1 MPVIET
7 VLPRVHATL
16 CLRLEGWPKASY
28 FFTKECVRPH
38 AAYAA
43 VVVACSS
50 CCPLCRRAAGENL
63 RLVRAR
69 APSTVGRAVA
79 AQSHAVVAV
88 GHAVVAVGRAVAV
101 TWRPLS
107 VGDGGSRAAQGLTPG
122 PAPVV
127 IVWSASSPR
136 PHVHDNSP
144 TPSPRLR
151 SRTRRRGA
159 VAGTVRSVVGLGRQV
174 EDLGFV
180 VASTS
185 ADPCITDRLPAR
197 GSPPTRA
204 ALRAGCE
211 TGPAAAPRP
220 RRRRATDPER
230 VGAPRTAPDRR
241 APRWLPASA

>member
-1 MPVIET
+1 M
-7 VLPRVHATL
+7 
-16 CLRLEGWPKASY
+16 
-28 FFTKECVRPH
+28 
-38 AAYAA
+38 
-43 VVVACSS
+43 
-50 CCPLCRRAAGENL
+50 

-159 VAGTVRSVVGLGRQV
+159 VAGTVRSFVGLGRQV

-185 ADPCITDRLPAR
+185 ADHGPPAGEGQPTNTCRAAR
-197 GSPPTRA
+197 GLRDWTR
-204 ALRAGCE
+204 GC
-211 TGPAAAPRP
+211 AAASATTGDGPGARRSAADRPRP
-220 RRRRATDPER
+220 
-230 VGAPRTAPDRR
+230 PRTALAAGERLVVR
-241 APRWLPASA
+241 LQLEVVHEQLVASGRETILGQRQLGKGDNYSCISIYIYVFPNTPSLV

>member
-1 MPVIET
+1 M
-7 VLPRVHATL
+7 
-16 CLRLEGWPKASY
+16 
-28 FFTKECVRPH
+28 
-38 AAYAA
+38 
-43 VVVACSS
+43 VVAPVLNLLSTQPQS
-50 CCPLCRRAAGENL
+50 PSARSAGEKM

-136 PHVHDNSP
+136 PRVHDNSP

-151 SRTRRRGA
+151 SRTRRRGRRGGHRE
-159 VAGTVRSVVGLGRQV
+159 VRRRTRTPGRRPRVRRRVVFGGPLHHGPPAGERQ
-174 EDLGFV
+174 
-180 VASTS
+180 
-185 ADPCITDRLPAR
+185 
-197 GSPPTRA
+197 PTNTCRA
-204 ALRAGCE
+204 ARAGCE
-211 TGPAAAPRP
+211 TGPRL
-220 RRRRATDPER
+220 RRDS
-230 VGAPRTAPDRR
+230 VGDGG
-241 APRWLPASA
+241 RWGTGAMGSGLPYCNSLR

>member
-1 MPVIET
+1 M
-7 VLPRVHATL
+7 
-16 CLRLEGWPKASY
+16 
-28 FFTKECVRPH
+28 
-38 AAYAA
+38 
-43 VVVACSS
+43 
-50 CCPLCRRAAGENL
+50 

-136 PHVHDNSP
+136 PRVHDNSP

-151 SRTRRRGA
+151 SRTRRRGRR
-159 VAGTVRSVVGLGRQV
+159 GGHREVRRRTRTPGRRPRVRRRVVIGGPSHHGPPTGEGQPTNTCR
-174 EDLGFV
+174 
-180 VASTS
+180 A
-185 ADPCITDRLPAR
+185 AR
-197 GSPPTRA
+197 GLRDWTR
-204 ALRAGCE
+204 GC
-211 TGPAAAPRP
+211 AAASATTGDGPGARRSAADRPRP
-220 RRRRATDPER
+220 
-230 VGAPRTAPDRR
+230 PRTALAAGERLGVRLQLEVVHEQLAASGRETILGQRR
-241 APRWLPASA
+241 QLYPSGDN